1 MRQWTTNRSVH
12 HGLIAV
18 LVAHLTGV
26 GPTGRSETPFL
37 TAAAQ
42 RQGEDGRE
50 PHHGRRWAVRAW
62 NLVSDRG
69 EEQSRVELV
78 RGDLGAWRGKIGE
91 GNECGEEWGCSWAL
105 FIGLGW

>member
-12 HGLIAV
+12 HGLIAE

-26 GPTGRSETPFL
+26 GPTGRSGTPFL

-62 NLVSDRG
+62 NLSATEGKNKAELSSSGVTKGRG
-69 EEQSRVELV
+69 GAKLE
-78 RGDLGAWRGKIGE
+78 RGMSVVKNGGALGRF
-91 GNECGEEWGCSWAL
+91 L
-105 FIGLGW
+105 